1 MDIVKIVD
9 GIRMEYALC
18 NQLKRKMNH
27 IVPIMPIE
35 IS

>member
-1 MDIVKIVD
+1 MDIVKIVG